1 MLLLLLLF
9 YIILPRKISSL
20 EEDECQRFCPEDVKA
35 AVFFRR
41 LEERVTFL
49 QKTLTAA
56 IDGLELLQEK
66 TGEMPDAMREK
77 AGMEKLEIRKVDID
91 MMRALQNDLLEH
103 LIRADTRAWNRIIDT
118 YRDMVDKSR
127 SPKAPKDL
135 PDLRI
140 EIENLQKTVKE
151 SEESFEPF
159 LEELGRSLSSI
170 YKSLIVVVE
179 GLVKAGGKEMV
190 LKMMQQKV
198 DNLMGKVL
206 LQLVENKTQDQVTPL
221 PPVMGDIAKLAEKL
235 NWDFYALGLKVK
247 QADFWQMELK
257 ILEDY
262 LDHIKLPEDKE
273 DKDIKFIT
281 ALIEKYNN

>member
-1 MLLLLLLF
+1 M
-9 YIILPRKISSL
+9 
-20 EEDECQRFCPEDVKA
+20 
-35 AVFFRR
+35 
-41 LEERVTFL
+41 
-49 QKTLTAA
+49 
-56 IDGLELLQEK
+56 
-66 TGEMPDAMREK
+66 
-77 AGMEKLEIRKVDID
+77 
-91 MMRALQNDLLEH
+91 
-103 LIRADTRAWNRIIDT
+103 
-118 YRDMVDKSR
+118 
-127 SPKAPKDL
+127 

-262 LDHIKLPEDKE
+262 LDHIKLPEDEE

-281 ALIEKYNN
+281 ALIEKYNT